1 MGIRGLYLTGSH
13 FINLPWGRD
22 DKRLSLRQVRGVE
35 NETNYNLQ
43 RVIPSFTDRKG
54 SYAYKFGELLENVD
68 AQSSVNAPCI
78 EDYLKNSE
86 KHFFGKYARAK
97 LGLTHSTPS
106 QQLSTQPQEMEE
118 ASDPLLP
125 PLPRFPSADSGAGRR
140 PTLHRIDIA
149 SSPEGPSTSSGGPVS
164 GMCDIDDTTNA
175 MAAASGRRDTVFN
188 LGKDYVAPRGIPHV
202 LQRKVVGDWQV
213 YAFLLALGHILSA
226 NSYQITLLQGHLG
239 QITTR
244 AYVIGSIY
252 LSASAGWWVVFRVAQ
267 SRHVLSLPW
276 FFYGLAFF
284 LIGMG
289 PRADYLDGTRGWLF
303 SCATGFYTVAAASG
317 SLFFSLNFGTE
328 GGTPVSSWVLR
339 AAIIQGIQ
347 QLYVAGLWRAA
358 AAATVTSRRDSSRPT
373 RP

>member
-1 MGIRGLYLTGSH
+1 
-13 FINLPWGRD
+13 
-22 DKRLSLRQVRGVE
+22 
-35 NETNYNLQ
+35 
-43 RVIPSFTDRKG
+43 
-54 SYAYKFGELLENVD
+54 
-68 AQSSVNAPCI
+68 
-78 EDYLKNSE
+78 
-86 KHFFGKYARAK
+86 
-97 LGLTHSTPS
+97 
-106 QQLSTQPQEMEE
+106 
-118 ASDPLLP
+118 
-125 PLPRFPSADSGAGRR
+125 
-140 PTLHRIDIA
+140 
-149 SSPEGPSTSSGGPVS
+149 
-164 GMCDIDDTTNA
+164 MCDIDDTTNA